1 MPTTIACHTLVC
13 SITWPSRRLT
23 VVARASN
30 AASYRYHESRHCSAA
45 SCSPRRFTRVRYCEK
60 CIFPDRFLN
69 LCFNIIIL
77 HKLFINILV
86 NILVDV
92 FRNIFHKL
100 FYNALYN
107 VHVSTNIANY
117 IPNNTLDHRNLS
129 QCAQSPANL
138 FLRAFVA
145 LTLHF
150 ESYDDVE
157 TQVNLGNVFHSR
169 SAIHA
174 TFIFKYDIDH
184 GL

>member
-1 MPTTIACHTLVC
+1 MRVDTVLLLAAALVPSPAFAIARNEAPHTGSPPYTISNSSSSSAHHSPDLNTKSTTL
-13 SITWPSRRLT
+13 P
-23 VVARASN
+23 
-30 AASYRYHESRHCSAA
+30 
-45 SCSPRRFTRVRYCEK
+45 
-60 CIFPDRFLN
+60 
-69 LCFNIIIL
+69 
-77 HKLFINILV
+77 LFINILV

-92 FRNIFHKL
+92 FRNIFHNL

-107 VHVSTNIANY
+107 VHVSTNIPNY

-157 TQVNLGNVFHSR
+157 TQLNLGNVFHSR

-174 TFIFKYDIDH
+174 TFIFEYDIDH

>member
-1 MPTTIACHTLVC
+1 MRVDTVLLLAAALVASPASAIARNAPHTGSPPYTISNSSSSSAHHSPDLNTKSTTL
-13 SITWPSRRLT
+13 P
-23 VVARASN
+23 
-30 AASYRYHESRHCSAA
+30 
-45 SCSPRRFTRVRYCEK
+45 
-60 CIFPDRFLN
+60 
-69 LCFNIIIL
+69 
-77 HKLFINILV
+77 LFINILV

-92 FRNIFHKL
+92 FRNIFHNL

-107 VHVSTNIANY
+107 VHVSTNIPNY

-145 LTLHF
+145 LRLHF
-150 ESYDDVE
+150 ETYDDVE

>member
-1 MPTTIACHTLVC
+1 MRVDTVLLLAAALVASPASAIARNEAPHTGSPPYTI
-13 SITWPSRRLT
+13 
-23 VVARASN
+23 SN
-30 AASYRYHESRHCSAA
+30 SSSSSAHH
-45 SCSPRRFTRVRYCEK
+45 SPDLNTN
-60 CIFPDRFLN
+60 IFPDRFLN

-92 FRNIFHKL
+92 FRNIFHNL